1 MGENN
6 KPVATGD
13 SRKKGESDM
22 EETVGRGL
30 EDVVVA
36 ESDICF
42 IDGHEGRL
50 LYRGYNVDDL
60 AREATYEEVAYLLWH
75 GHLPKSAEL
84 KAFTE
89 AIGKE
94 AFLPPDVLAFLAG
107 VPAGATPMEVLRTAV
122 SMLSLSD
129 PTSEHVGDQ
138 TDRTKA
144 LRLLAK
150 TPSIVAAFDRLRN
163 HQKPVMPRPDFGLA
177 KNFLYM
183 LHGEP
188 PVDEDAHILDVCLI
202 LHADH
207 EFNASTFAARVTAGT
222 LSDMYSAI
230 TSAIGTLKGPL
241 HGGANEQVMRMLLE
255 IGAED
260 KVESWIKDA
269 LANKKKISGFGH
281 RVYRTEDP
289 RARHLRAFSEEIG
302 TRRGDLKYFRM
313 TQKVEQT
320 VFAEKGIYLN
330 VDLYSGSVYYQMG
343 IAIDLFTPIFAIA
356 RTAGWTTHVMEQLA
370 HNRLI
375 RPRAQYV
382 GPERELWVP
391 IEKR

>member
-1 MGENN
+1 
-6 KPVATGD
+6 
-13 SRKKGESDM
+13 M
-22 EETVGRGL
+22 EEIVGRGL

-75 GHLPKSAEL
+75 GHLPKADQLAE
-84 KAFTE
+84 FTRAIQRE
-89 AIGKE
+89 A
-94 AFLPPDVLAFLAG
+94 ALPADVEAFLAG
-107 VPAGATPMEVLRTAV
+107 VPEGATPMEVLRTAV

-129 PTSEHVGDQ
+129 PDSERVGDQ
-138 TDRTKA
+138 TDHVKA

-150 TPSIVAAFDRLRN
+150 TPTIVAAFDRLRN
-163 HQKPVMPRPDFGLA
+163 KRQPVAPRTGFGLA

-183 LHGEP
+183 LHGEVP
-188 PVDEDAHILDVCLI
+188 SDEDAHILDVCLI

-255 IGAED
+255 IGDED
-260 KVESWIKDA
+260 KVEGWIKDA
-269 LANKKKISGFGH
+269 LAQKKKISGFGH

-289 RARHLRAFSEEIG
+289 RARHLRAFSEELG
-302 TRRGDLKYFRM
+302 TRRNDQKYFRM
-313 TQKVEQT
+313 TRQVEKT
-320 VFAEKGIYLN
+320 VMAAKGLYPN
-330 VDLYSGSVYYQMG
+330 VDLYSGSVYYQLG

-356 RTAGWTTHVMEQLA
+356 RTAGWTTHVMEQLT

-382 GPERELWVP
+382 GPEREVWVP
-391 IEKR
+391 IGQR